1 VNTGAAEFLDEEA
14 EAAEAAAR
22 GSYPQSPAS
31 KGHELGEWD
40 AGEDDAPIPPRG
52 WLLGNS
58 LCRRFLSSLI
68 GDGGVGKTALR
79 IAQLLSLATGR
90 ALTGDHVFRRCRV
103 LLVSLED
110 DRDEL
115 RRRVRAA
122 MLHHG
127 IKLADVKGW
136 LFLAAPKGPKLIERS
151 PAGAEQIGGLE
162 RLLRETIIRRRID
175 VVSLDPF
182 VKTHGL
188 EENDNNAIDR
198 VCDLLA
204 NLAVE
209 LDCAVDAP
217 HHVNKGQGSPA
228 AGDANRGRGAS
239 AFKDAARL
247 VYTLTTMSKEERG
260 QFGIPEREARRLVR
274 LDSAKVN
281 IAPQAADARWYR
293 LVGVPLGNCGDEYPH
308 GDEVQTVE
316 PWTPPDMWAKI
327 TTAVANEILDQ
338 IEKGNA
344 NGQRYS
350 AAKQAG
356 ADRAAWRIVAAKIS
370 DLAEAQCRHVIN
382 TWAETGVLET
392 RPYDDPVRRKEEKG
406 LFVANRPGSA

>member
-1 VNTGAAEFLDEEA
+1 VPDRLWEDDPELKA
-14 EAAEAAAR
+14 EADAER
-22 GSYPQSPAS
+22 ERYRQSQSKPDAPAV
-31 KGHELGEWD
+31 LGEWD
-40 AGEDDAPIPPRG
+40 AGDDDGPIPPRG
-52 WLLGNS
+52 WLLGNV

-79 IAQLLSLATGR
+79 VAQLLSVATGR
-90 ALTGDHVFRRCRV
+90 ALTGEHVFRRCRV

-122 MLHHG
+122 MLHYR
-127 IKLADVKGW
+127 IKPADVKGW
-136 LFLAAPKGPKLIERS
+136 LFLAAPKGQKLIEKS
-151 PAGAEQIGGLE
+151 AAGAEQIGSLE
-162 RLLRETIIRRRID
+162 RLLRETIIKRRID
-175 VVSLDPF
+175 IVSLDPF

-198 VCDLLA
+198 VCGLLA
-204 NLAVE
+204 QLAVE
-209 LDCAVDAP
+209 LDCAADAP

-247 VYTLTTMSKEERG
+247 VYTLTAMSKEERG

-281 IAPQAADARWYR
+281 IAPQAADARWFR
-293 LVGVPLGNCGDEYPH
+293 LVGVPLGNCSDEYPH

-344 NGQRYS
+344 HGQRYS

-356 ADRAAWRIVAAKIS
+356 ADRAAWCLVKAKVP
-370 DLAEAQCRHVIN
+370 DLAEAQCRRVID
-382 TWAETGVLET
+382 TWVENRLLET
-392 RPYDDPVRRKEEKG
+392 RPYIDPIRRKPSNG
-406 LFVANRPGSA
+406 LFVLKRPG